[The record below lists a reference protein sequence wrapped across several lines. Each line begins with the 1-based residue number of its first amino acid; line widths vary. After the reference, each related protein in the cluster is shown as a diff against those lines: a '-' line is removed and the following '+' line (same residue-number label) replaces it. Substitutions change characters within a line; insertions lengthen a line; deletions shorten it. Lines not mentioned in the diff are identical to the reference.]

1 MITNKPQ
8 AIAVS
13 DSFLFNNE
21 DQPIWGHI
29 DVINHLG
36 IPYQLI
42 IIGNKYS
49 ENQLKKC
56 ITESFIYT
64 SELPKEYDVIL
75 TLNEHEGKAIEL
87 LNTIKHSCS

>member
-1 MITNKPQ
+1 MIKNRPQ

-13 DSFLFNNE
+13 DSFLFNKSG
-21 DQPIWGHI
+21 QPIWGHI

-42 IIGNKYS
+42 IIGNEYS
-49 ENQLKKC
+49 EDQLKKC

-64 SELPKEYDVIL
+64 SELPKEYDIIL
-75 TLNEHEGKAIEL
+75 TLNEHERD
-87 LNTIKHSCS
+87 TIKLLDTIKYNCA